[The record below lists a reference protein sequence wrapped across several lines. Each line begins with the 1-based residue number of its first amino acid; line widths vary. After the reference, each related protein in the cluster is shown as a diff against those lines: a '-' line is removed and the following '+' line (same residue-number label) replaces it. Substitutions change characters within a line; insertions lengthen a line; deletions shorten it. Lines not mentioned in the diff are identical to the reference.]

1 MIWLCR
7 LSWRARSASSESLR
21 TMRESF
27 ARDERAMARPVSEG
41 DPGID
46 VPRSHADSSATGN
59 TRANRWR
66 IETLRSLDRWR
77 SQVTWSA
84 LGLAVSAQSTP
95 TQSRL
100 EAFFLR
106 KASGG
111 AGFRHRRLTRQ
122 KV

>member
-1 MIWLCR
+1 
-7 LSWRARSASSESLR
+7 
-21 TMRESF
+21 MRESF

-100 EAFFLR
+100 EAFFSR
-106 KASGG
+106 KSKRRCRIPAPPPDASKSVIYITKGI
-111 AGFRHRRLTRQ
+111 ART
-122 KV
+122 